1 MDRRRKSHSSA
12 PHHEQPGDP
21 PSKPPITAVESL
33 HPVIIQPIDPPPP
46 SKPPI
51 TAVESLHPVIICKV
65 KTSRALL
72 FRFKRHHEALGFIQ
86 DSISCY
92 PNWGHLRLVEACIH
106 KHMVDHVAKDCV
118 EKIKAS
124 EQRSCLSKLA
134 EFNDEWDKVNEECL
148 RGLKIENSNDPGID
162 RFYGKF
168 VMGLRSKESRIAD
181 ERKRIIKILLSSK
194 QPPLDDSEKPFEE
207 KESSRVEEDVK
218 EMEKREKKVEE
229 TFTVR
234 KESET
239 SMKKFKGEFRK
250 IHKCESVWSALSD
263 EKKRGFR
270 EVNIEK
276 LECHLELLEYHLAV
290 ECLREAI
297 DFAKEHKTWKSWECC
312 GCLEKF
318 GNLELYRTHFRKL
331 HWFNLDEQ
339 HNNLK
344 SAMEST
350 EVASELIEMITNCV
364 WKPLNTDCAID
375 WLKLKSK
382 TSPQK
387 FLLCD
392 DDTERAG
399 ILESICDIYQLL
411 LKNKCLARTH
421 VDWPIRYAISE
432 FESIIPV
439 SQFRHHNMETL
450 KVICL
455 LGASQLKN
463 VLKFLKSLVHISGL
477 CGNSEMSS
485 YKEYQEF
492 NIKERIVFSRDFS
505 TLLLDERL
513 FRGEL
518 NVTNYFDAIADD
530 GSAVNFAVD
539 ECKDDCLL
547 PYSNDILS
555 WLYVG
560 LKINEDL
567 YQWKAVRGFERGA
580 PEMVFRIFVEECSHL
595 AKVCERISEISS
607 KVGAVEAVYTKCLE
621 EIKKRKKNPDL
632 FDLLCKRKIVL
643 QGDHDDIASRI
654 ESEIISDLL
663 KDASAA
669 ELLVSMSS
677 SGLRMQER
685 VRKIDDY
692 IRKALKT
699 LKLQLLEDV
708 CV

>member
-12 PHHEQPGDP
+12 PRHEQPGDP

-33 HPVIIQPIDPPPP
+33 HPVIIQPIDPLPP

-51 TAVESLHPVIICKV
+51 TAVESLHPVIIYKV

-118 EKIKAS
+118 EKIKHLSRGAVS
-124 EQRSCLSKLA
+124 ARSAAKLLPESLHCAAVHAGLLRQLA

-234 KESET
+234 KESDT

-276 LECHLELLEYHLAV
+276 LEWHLESLKYHL
-290 ECLREAI
+290 
-297 DFAKEHKTWKSWECC
+297 T
-312 GCLEKF
+312 
-318 GNLELYRTHFRKL
+318 
-331 HWFNLDEQ
+331 
-339 HNNLK
+339 
-344 SAMEST
+344 
-350 EVASELIEMITNCV
+350 
-364 WKPLNTDCAID
+364 
-375 WLKLKSK
+375 SK

-399 ILESICDIYQLL
+399 ILDSICDIYQLL

-421 VDWPIRYAISE
+421 IDWPIRYAISE

-492 NIKERIVFSRDFS
+492 NIKERIDFSRDFS
-505 TLLLDERL
+505 SLLLDERL

-530 GSAVNFAVD
+530 GSALNFAVD
-539 ECKDDCLL
+539 ECKDDRVL

-560 LKINEDL
+560 LKTNEDL
-567 YQWKAVRGFERGA
+567 YQWKAVREFEREA
-580 PEMVFRIFVEECSHL
+580 PETVFRIFVEECSHL

-632 FDLLCKRKIVL
+632 FDLLCKQKIVL

-677 SGLRMQER
+677 SGLRTQER
-685 VRKIDDY
+685 VRKLDDY

-699 LKLQLLEDV
+699 LKLELLKDLAFLDAIVLRSLGDIHWYELVLEKTSFYDYRSIIV
-708 CV
+708 PLLKSRLKRKLQYLIYKDAIQKKSDAACKRRDQ